1 MGPMLSCVV
10 RKFKMVK
17 VIDKL
22 KAIDP
27 TLKHIKLDKKHA
39 EAFPN
44 LLHVFKCHAQATDY
58 MIQFFKDPVI
68 ESCVCK
74 GCTNGLF
81 KPIRMPRQVYDSS
94 VMKFP
99 MPMPIIKQVEVG
111 DKSSDLHYLSFTDA
125 QVSTS
130 VHQQVPTIIRGDNF
144 ARCG

>member
-1 MGPMLSCVV
+1 MQMINML
-10 RKFKMVK
+10 RP
-17 VIDKL
+17 L
-22 KAIDP
+22 KSISP
-27 TLKHIKLDKKHA
+27 SLQHIKLDKKRA
-39 EAFPN
+39 ESFPD
-44 LLHVFKCHAQATDY
+44 LVKILECHSHSTDC
-58 MIQFFKDPVI
+58 MIQFFKEPLI